1 MQTEAM
7 TESSIPL
14 ELLAAAPG
22 APPPLEALRRLGDRG
37 GLLGLAPVQELS
49 GLQEA
54 VGHGKQEWLGL
65 APAVVVGSGG
75 SMGRRRW
82 CLQPLSH
89 LEASAIATA
98 AWLRGLGID
107 PKRALVVN
115 PLPWHHVSGLM
126 PWVRSQCWGAEH
138 RWLPPGQLHQLEE
151 LPFPAHTSGG
161 AAVLSLVPTQLHR
174 LLAQPAGVRWL
185 REFAVIWVGG
195 APLAEAEAVRSRE
208 LGLRLAPCYGSTETG
223 AMVMALPPQSFLAGA
238 EGCGPALPHVQL
250 RLDAS
255 SGALQIK
262 AASLAMGMLQQGELQ
277 PLPLD
282 QGWWSSGDQAELGA
296 EGWQLLGRLDGAIQ
310 SGGETVFPEQVEQRL
325 LELARAQGLPVVE
338 LLVLPEADP
347 LWGERLVGL
356 VKPAAGIGAAD
367 AALWQSLQT
376 LAFTLPPSQRPR
388 RWLLCAELQRNPL
401 GKWERQLWRQWLQ
414 SQPASQPAQEP

>member
-1 MQTEAM
+1 M
-7 TESSIPL
+7 SRPL
-14 ELLAAAPG
+14 LLHTGADRADLAATLQQAWDTGQTVAIAAPE
-22 APPPLEALRRLGDRG
+22 EAD
-37 GLLGLAPVQELS
+37 LLGAALPAQSPPAW
-49 GLQEA
+49 GA
-54 VGHGKQEWLGL
+54 
-65 APAVVVGSGG
+65 AVVLGTGG
-75 SMGRRRW
+75 SSGARRW
-82 CLQPLSH
+82 CVQPLAH
-89 LEASAIATA
+89 LQVAVAGTAQWLQAIN
-98 AWLRGLGID
+98 LD
-107 PKRALVVN
+107 PAQLELFN
-115 PLPWHHVSGLM
+115 PLPLHHVSGLM
-126 PWVRSQCWGAEH
+126 PLLRARAWGAEL
-138 RWLPPGQLHQLEE
+138 RWLPPAWMREPERLMAEA
-151 LPFPAHTSGG
+151 PPG
-161 AAVLSLVPTQLHR
+161 APDRAVLSLVPTQLQR
-174 LLAQPAGVRWL
+174 LLDAPAGIRWL
-185 REFAVIWVGG
+185 ECFAVIWVGG
-195 APLAEAEAVRSRE
+195 AALPLALAQRCRA
-208 LGLRLAPCYGSTETG
+208 LGIRLAPCYGSTETG

-296 EGWQLLGRLDGAIQ
+296 EGWQLLGRLDGAIH

-356 VKPAAGIGAAD
+356 VKPAAGIGVAD

-388 RWLLCAELQRNPL
+388 RWLLCAELKRNPL

>member
-1 MQTEAM
+1 
-7 TESSIPL
+7 
-14 ELLAAAPG
+14 
-22 APPPLEALRRLGDRG
+22 
-37 GLLGLAPVQELS
+37 
-49 GLQEA
+49 
-54 VGHGKQEWLGL
+54 
-65 APAVVVGSGG
+65 
-75 SMGRRRW
+75 
-82 CLQPLSH
+82 
-89 LEASAIATA
+89 
-98 AWLRGLGID
+98 
-107 PKRALVVN
+107 
-115 PLPWHHVSGLM
+115 
-126 PWVRSQCWGAEH
+126 
-138 RWLPPGQLHQLEE
+138 
-151 LPFPAHTSGG
+151 
-161 AAVLSLVPTQLHR
+161 VLSLVPTQLQR
-174 LLAQPAGVRWL
+174 LLDAPAGIRWL
-185 REFAVIWVGG
+185 ECFAVIWVGG
-195 APLAEAEAVRSRE
+195 AALPLALAQRCRA
-208 LGLRLAPCYGSTETG
+208 LGIRLAPCYGSTETG

-296 EGWQLLGRLDGAIQ
+296 EGWQLLGRLDGAIH

-388 RWLLCAELQRNPL
+388 RWLLCAELKRNPL